1 MNRFFPFLI
10 LALLLFAL
18 IRFLG
23 RPAAAGGKEAFHPTP
38 AEGVGPAV
46 PEAAAEIMDRP
57 EETPEPKIPDRRQPR
72 DFSSAASQVLENLFM
87 AYGNRRQPRP
97 RIEVVNDN
105 LGPRYRE
112 SARTIVLD
120 RRSLEVCRTFGSDS
134 LSALAFIIG
143 HELAHF
149 FQEEAGGR
157 NGEFSYLAYDKNQGS
172 NPEKERLADI
182 QGLFNAYLA
191 GYHSTAILPEL
202 IARLYDAYQLPS
214 HLKGYLTLE
223 ERQQSAVSV
232 LTTVDTLSQL
242 YEVSNALAALSH
254 YQLASAGYRYILKYY
269 PGREIYSNLGASAA
283 LYAMFCSRKS
293 PDAYLYPLEID
304 PDSRL
309 QKPRARGGEEELTEM
324 ERVQRRH
331 LLAEAE
337 ANLSQALRLDPAY
350 FPAALGK
357 MCVLL
362 LQGRFEAAEQCFRQ
376 RMENAGL
383 SSSEWNKARLA
394 RAIALAGSGNPAG
407 RERAEKV
414 FRELSSLKRQPALA
428 YMAAHNLNALREE
441 LPETPLPTIPYDCL
455 LPFELYKVDG
465 VSIHRV
471 QSESSAPL
479 PGETRLSFCLERLPS
494 STVMQF
500 FRSGRPMLNFQ
511 WVDGREGKRGVP
523 APSFAG
529 KNPRIVYASTGFY
542 LICGEEH
549 ALFRFDDRGR
559 LAAWGRYYGFGDYY

>member
-23 RPAAAGGKEAFHPTP
+23 RPAVAGGEETFHPTP
-38 AEGVGPAV
+38 VEDAGPAV
-46 PEAAAEIMDRP
+46 PEAAAEIMGRP
-57 EETPEPKIPDRRQPR
+57 EETPAPNIPDRRQLR
-72 DFSSAASQVLENLFM
+72 DFSSVASQVLENLFM

-97 RIEVVNDN
+97 RIEVVHDN

-191 GYHSTAILPEL
+191 GYRSTVILPEL
-202 IARLYDAYQLPS
+202 ITRLYEAYQLPNR
-214 HLKGYLTLE
+214 LKGYLTLE
-223 ERQQSAVSV
+223 ERRQSSAFVRA
-232 LTTVDTLSQL
+232 TVDTLSQL
-242 YEVSNALAALSH
+242 YEVSNALAALGH
-254 YQLASAGYRYILKYY
+254 YQLAAAGYRYILQYY
-269 PGREIYSNLGASAA
+269 PGREIYGNLGANAA
-283 LYAMFCSRKS
+283 LYAMYSSGKS

-309 QKPRARGGEEELTEM
+309 QKPRARGGEEELTET
-324 ERVQRRH
+324 ERAQRRR

-337 ANLSQALRLDPAY
+337 ANLDQALRLDPAY

-362 LQGRFEAAEQCFRQ
+362 LQGQFEAAEQHFRQ

-383 SSSEWNKARLA
+383 SPSEWNKARLA
-394 RAIALAGSGNPAG
+394 RAIALAGSGNPESREQAG
-407 RERAEKV
+407 QI
-414 FRELSSLKRQPALA
+414 FRELASMKQEPALA
-428 YMAAHNLNALREE
+428 YMAAYNLNALRGE
-441 LPETPLPTIPYDCL
+441 LPEAPLPAVPYGCL
-455 LPFELYKVDG
+455 LPFELHKVDG
-465 VSIHRV
+465 VSIHRM
-471 QSESSAPL
+471 QSERPTPL
-479 PGETRLSFCLERLPS
+479 PGEARLSFCLKRLPS

-500 FRSGRPMLNFQ
+500 FRSGRPALNFQ
-511 WVDGREGKRGVP
+511 WVAGREGKGGVP
-523 APSFAG
+523 APSFTG

-542 LICGEEH
+542 LLCGEEH
-549 ALFRFDDRGR
+549 AVFRFDAKKR
-559 LAAWGRYYGFGDYY
+559 LAGWGRYYAFGEYY